1 MREQLTRTNG
11 QPCDLLLAALE
22 RAGGCLAR
30 ERLAEAAGLSE
41 RTVSAALARLEKS
54 GDVLT
59 DDAGS
64 VRLAATESEPAQ
76 EAEPPEEPAEDRPEY
91 RVRIRETRTIGRGPY
106 QRRIKI
112 EIDDSVPQSI
122 VEKSRAALEKR
133 YQEEREQL
141 GLPPEKRRARLRA
154 AKEELLT
161 EHAREHGTG
170 IAGWESWNARCRE
183 EGRPDSWCY
192 ATRNSYNRA
201 ARRLVRD
208 LESRQKREILLAMG
222 LTRCEVREGPN
233 GPTYKWT

>member
-1 MREQLTRTNG
+1 MGEQQTRTRRQ

-30 ERLAEAAGLSE
+30 ERLADAAGLSE
-41 RTVSAALARLEKS
+41 RTVATALARLES
-54 GDVLT
+54 TGDVLT

-64 VRLAATESEPAQ
+64 VRLAAPAQ

-106 QRRIKI
+106 QRRIQI
-112 EIDDSVPQSI
+112 EIDDSVPQSM
-122 VEKSRAALEKR
+122 VDESRAALEKS
-133 YQEEREQL
+133 YQEEREKL

-170 IAGWESWNARCRE
+170 ISGWESWNARCRE
-183 EGRPDSWCY
+183 EGHPDSWRY

-208 LESRQKREILLAMG
+208 LESRQEREILLAMG